1 MALLELLPVAAR
13 TRIVSSNPFRQGKY
27 SRDFCRSRMP
37 DGFNAK
43 SLDEDA
49 TASNP
54 KRNASVLDLD
64 TNPTLID
71 L

>member
-1 MALLELLPVAAR
+1 
-13 TRIVSSNPFRQGKY
+13 
-27 SRDFCRSRMP
+27 MP
-37 DGFNAK
+37 DGINAK
-43 SLDEDA
+43 ALDEDA

-71 L
+71 LEPTVLYFDSRRSREHQSVAVAFDSVAVVLKL